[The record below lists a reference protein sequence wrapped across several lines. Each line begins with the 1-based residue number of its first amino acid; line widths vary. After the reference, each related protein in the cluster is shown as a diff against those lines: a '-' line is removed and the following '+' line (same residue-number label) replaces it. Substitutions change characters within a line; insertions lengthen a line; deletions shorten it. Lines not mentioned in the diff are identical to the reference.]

1 MFEAL
6 RMFYAPWICWISPF
20 IGSILSLFIGG
31 EKDVKLKGTV
41 ASIFT
46 GISWIMALFMLPD
59 IFKPG
64 LRDIWVGWITLPY
77 GEPVK
82 AGVLLDPLSIILAN
96 IVSFISLL
104 ILIYSIKYM
113 EGEYGQARYWSL
125 ISIFVGGMLLLVLAD
140 NFILFFIGWKI
151 VGLCSY
157 ALIGHYYR
165 DERKYWIG
173 GPPPH
178 PFEKPSTCGLKA
190 LIVTS
195 VGDVM
200 MLAGILIIYLY
211 AGTFNFQTLF
221 STTNIWMAKMAANPG
236 IITLTTILL
245 LGGPIAKSA
254 QFPLHVWLPEA
265 MAGPAPVSALIHA
278 ATMVKAG
285 VFIVARLFPIFFNGY
300 WINNFSEAFNFF
312 PIIAVL
318 GALTAF
324 ITATDAMVSLELKKI
339 LAYSTM
345 SQIGYMMLSLG
356 VAGMSINA
364 TITGYVGG
372 LYHLLSHALFKAA
385 LFLCAGL
392 VIHVTGSIYIHDKGL
407 NRKYMPMTW
416 IFMWLSALSLAGVPP
431 FSGFWSKDEILMAC
445 VNAGQYGLFLIALLT
460 AGITCFYSIRMIG
473 YIFHS
478 RSGELEEGHGEPK
491 LMWIPFGILS
501 SLTLIVGL
509 MGYWLGG
516 ILHDIF
522 REYFINVLGI
532 PLTAS
537 AHTSTSLTEIIIP
550 SLSIVMLLIAG
561 TSAYIF
567 YISHKMD
574 SWRLVN
580 ANAVL
585 RLLHNILWN
594 RWYIDKFYTITFVKG
609 FHLLRSTVQRYI
621 EDPIDFF
628 LNIGVPRFFAIMC
641 SGLRRIQTGIA
652 SINILYILIF
662 LTSMAVIILVVI

>member
-1 MFEAL
+1 MFEIL
-6 RMFYAPWICWISPF
+6 KMFYAPWICWVSPF

-31 EKDVKLKGTV
+31 EEDVKLKGV
-41 ASIFT
+41 IASTFT
-46 GISWIMALFMLPD
+46 GISWIMALLMLPD
-59 IFKPG
+59 VLKPR
-64 LRDIWVGWITLPY
+64 LRDIWIGWITLPY
-77 GEPVK
+77 GEPIK
-82 AGVLLDPLSIILAN
+82 AGVLLDPLSIIIVN

-104 ILIYSIKYM
+104 VMVYSIKYM

-125 ISIFVGGMLLLVLAD
+125 MSLFVGGMLLLVLAD
-140 NFILFFIGWKI
+140 NFIFFFIGWKV
-151 VGLCSY
+151 VGFCSY

-178 PFEKPSTCGLKA
+178 PFEKPSICGLKA

-195 VGDVM
+195 LGDVA
-200 MLAGILIIYLY
+200 MLAGILIIYIY
-211 AGTFNFQTLF
+211 AGTFNFLTLI

-236 IITLTTILL
+236 ILTLMTILL

-300 WINNFSEAFNFF
+300 WINGFSEAFNFF
-312 PIIAVL
+312 PIIAIL

-324 ITATDAMVSLELKKI
+324 ITAANAMVSLELKKI

-356 VAGMSINA
+356 VAGMSVNA

-392 VIHVTGSIYIHDKGL
+392 VIHMTGSIYIHDKGL
-407 NRKYMPMTW
+407 NRKYTPMTW

-445 VNAGQYGLFLIALLT
+445 INAGQYGLFLVALLT
-460 AGITCFYSIRMIG
+460 AGITCFYSIRMMG
-473 YIFHS
+473 YIFHL
-478 RSGELEEGHGEPK
+478 RSNEFKEGHGEPK

-501 SLTLIVGL
+501 SLTLIIGL
-509 MGYWLGG
+509 MGYQLGA
-516 ILHDIF
+516 ILHDTF
-522 REYFINVLGI
+522 REYFVNVLGI
-532 PLTAS
+532 SSMAS
-537 AHTSTSLTEIIIP
+537 AHVSTSLTKIITP
-550 SLSIVMLLIAG
+550 SLSIIMLLIAG
-561 TSAYIF
+561 TPAYIF

-574 SWRLVN
+574 SWKLVN
-580 ANAVL
+580 RNAIL
-585 RLLHNILWN
+585 RILHKILWN
-594 RWYIDKFYTITFVKG
+594 RWYIDKFYTATFVKG
-609 FHLLRSTVQRYI
+609 LHLARPMIQKYI
-621 EDPIDFF
+621 EDPIDFS
-628 LNIGVPRFFAIMC
+628 LNVGVPKLFAVMY
-641 SGLRRIQTGIA
+641 SGLRKIQTGIA
-652 SINILYILIF
+652 SINMLYILIF
-662 LTSMAVIILVVI
+662 LTSIVMIILVVI

>member
-1 MFEAL
+1 MLEAF

-31 EKDVKLKGTV
+31 EKDVKLKGII
-41 ASIFT
+41 ASTFT
-46 GISWIMALFMLPD
+46 GISWIMALLMLPE
-59 IFKPG
+59 IFKPR
-64 LRDIWVGWITLPY
+64 LRDVWVGWITLPY

-96 IVSFISLL
+96 MVSFISLL
-104 ILIYSIKYM
+104 VLIYSIKYM
-113 EGEYGQARYWSL
+113 EGEYGQARYWCLMSL
-125 ISIFVGGMLLLVLAD
+125 FVGGMLLLVLAD

-151 VGLCSY
+151 VGVCSY

-190 LIVTS
+190 LIVTTF
-195 VGDVM
+195 GDVA

-211 AGTFNFQTLF
+211 AGTFNFPTLF
-221 STTNIWMAKMAANPG
+221 STTSIWMAKMAANPG

-245 LGGPIAKSA
+245 LSGPIAKSA

-285 VFIVARLFPIFFNGY
+285 VYIVARLFPIFFDGY
-300 WINNFSEAFNFF
+300 WVNGFSEAFNFF

-324 ITATDAMVSLELKKI
+324 ITATNAMASLELKKI

-372 LYHLLSHALFKAA
+372 LYHLLSHALFKAT

-392 VIHVTGSIYIHDKGL
+392 VIHVTGSIYIHERGL
-407 NRKYMPMTW
+407 NRKYLPMTW
-416 IFMWLSALSLAGVPP
+416 IFMWFSALSLAGVPP
-431 FSGFWSKDEILMAC
+431 FSGFWSKDEILIAC
-445 VNAGQYGLFLIALLT
+445 VDAGQYGLFLAALLT

-478 RSGELEEGHGEPK
+478 RSGEVEEVHGEPR

-501 SLTLIVGL
+501 SLTLIIGL
-509 MGYWLGG
+509 MGYWFGEV
-516 ILHDIF
+516 LHDIF
-522 REYFINVLGI
+522 KEYFTNVLRI
-532 PLTAS
+532 PLTTS
-537 AHTSTSLTEIIIP
+537 AHTPTSLTQLMTP
-550 SLSIVMLLIAG
+550 SLSIIILLIAG
-561 TSAYIF
+561 APAYTF
-567 YISHKMD
+567 YISHKAD
-574 SWRLVN
+574 SWKIVS
-580 ANAVL
+580 ANTAL
-585 RLLHNILWN
+585 RLLHKILWN
-594 RWYIDKFYTITFVKG
+594 RWYIDKFYTMIFVRG
-609 FHLLRSTVQRYI
+609 FHRSRPIVQRYV
-621 EDPIDFF
+621 ENAADTS
-628 LNIGVPRFFAIMC
+628 LNRGIPKLFAIAFN
-641 SGLRRIQTGIA
+641 GLRRIQTGVA
-652 SINILYILIF
+652 SINLLYVLIF
-662 LTSMAVIILVVI
+662 ITLIAIIVSLVS

>member
-1 MFEAL
+1 MLEVL

-31 EKDVKLKGTV
+31 EKDVKLKGTI

-46 GISWIMALFMLPD
+46 GISWIMALLMLPE

-104 ILIYSIKYM
+104 VLIYSIKYM

-125 ISIFVGGMLLLVLAD
+125 ISLFVGGMLLLVLAD

-151 VGLCSY
+151 VGFCSY

-165 DERKYWIG
+165 DERRYWIG

-190 LIVTS
+190 LIVTTF
-195 VGDVM
+195 GDVA

-211 AGTFNFQTLF
+211 AGTFNFLTLF

-285 VFIVARLFPIFFNGY
+285 VYIVARLFPIFFNGY
-300 WINNFSEAFNFF
+300 WVNRLSEAFNFF

-318 GALTAF
+318 GTLTAF

-345 SQIGYMMLSLG
+345 SQIGYMMVALG
-356 VAGMSINA
+356 AAGMSINA

-392 VIHVTGSIYIHDKGL
+392 VIHVTGSIYIHEKGL
-407 NRKYMPMTW
+407 SRKYLPMTW
-416 IFMWLSALSLAGVPP
+416 VFMWFSALSLAGVPP
-431 FSGFWSKDEILMAC
+431 FSGFWSKDEILIAC
-445 VNAGQYGLFLIALLT
+445 INAGQYGLFLAALLT
-460 AGITCFYSIRMIG
+460 AGITCFYSIRMMG
-473 YIFHS
+473 YIFYS
-478 RSGELEEGHGEPK
+478 RSGEVEEVHGEPK
-491 LMWIPFGILS
+491 LMWIPFGVLS
-501 SLTLIVGL
+501 SLTLIIGL
-509 MGYWLGG
+509 MGYWLGEV
-516 ILHDIF
+516 LHDIF
-522 REYFINVLGI
+522 SKYFTHVLRI

-537 AHTSTSLTEIIIP
+537 AHTSTSLTQLIVPLSSII
-550 SLSIVMLLIAG
+550 MLLIAG
-561 TSAYIF
+561 IPAYTF
-567 YISHKMD
+567 YISQKAD
-574 SWRLVN
+574 SWKIVGGN
-580 ANAVL
+580 AAL
-585 RLLHNILWN
+585 RLLHKILWN
-594 RWYIDKFYTITFVKG
+594 RWYIDKFYRMTFVRG
-609 FHLLRSTVQRYI
+609 LHLSRPIVQRYV
-621 EDPIDFF
+621 EDLIDSSF
-628 LNIGVPRFFAIMC
+628 NIGVPKLFAAMYG
-641 SGLRRIQTGIA
+641 GLRRVQTGVA

-662 LTSMAVIILVVI
+662 LTSMVIVILAVI

>member
-1 MFEAL
+1 MLEAL

-31 EKDVKLKGTV
+31 EEDVKLKGTI

-46 GISWIMALFMLPD
+46 GVSWIMALLMLPD
-59 IFKPG
+59 IFKPR

-104 ILIYSIKYM
+104 VLIYSIKYM
-113 EGEYGQARYWSL
+113 EGEYGQARYWCLMSL
-125 ISIFVGGMLLLVLAD
+125 FVGGMLLLVLAD

-151 VGLCSY
+151 VGFCSY

-165 DERKYWIG
+165 DEKKYWIG

-190 LIVTS
+190 LIVTTF
-195 VGDVM
+195 GDVA

-285 VFIVARLFPIFFNGY
+285 VYIVARLFPIFFNGY
-300 WINNFSEAFNFF
+300 WVNGFSEAFNFF

-345 SQIGYMMLSLG
+345 SQIGYMMLALG
-356 VAGMSINA
+356 AAGMSINA

-392 VIHVTGSIYIHDKGL
+392 VIHVTGSIYIHEKGL
-407 NRKYMPMTW
+407 SRKYLPMTW
-416 IFMWLSALSLAGVPP
+416 IFMWFSALSLAGVPP
-431 FSGFWSKDEILMAC
+431 FSGFWSKDEILTAC
-445 VNAGQYGLFLIALLT
+445 INAGQYGLFLAALLT
-460 AGITCFYSIRMIG
+460 AGITCFYSIRMMG
-473 YIFHS
+473 YIFYS
-478 RSGELEEGHGEPK
+478 RSGEVEEVHGEPK

-501 SLTLIVGL
+501 SLTLILGL
-509 MGYWLGG
+509 MGYWLEGV
-516 ILHDIF
+516 LHDIF
-522 REYFINVLGI
+522 NEYFTNVLRI

-537 AHTSTSLTEIIIP
+537 AHTSTSLTQLIVPSSSII
-550 SLSIVMLLIAG
+550 MLLIAG
-561 TSAYIF
+561 VPAYTF
-567 YISHKMD
+567 YISHKAD
-574 SWRLVN
+574 SWKIVS
-580 ANAVL
+580 ANTAL
-585 RLLHNILWN
+585 RMLHKILWN
-594 RWYIDKFYTITFVKG
+594 RWYIDKFYRMTFVRG
-609 FHLLRSTVQRYI
+609 LHLSRPIVQRYV
-621 EDPIDFF
+621 EDSIDFS
-628 LNIGVPRFFAIMC
+628 LNIGVPKLFAAMYN
-641 SGLRRIQTGIA
+641 GLRRIQTGVA

-662 LTSMAVIILVVI
+662 LTSMVIVILAVI